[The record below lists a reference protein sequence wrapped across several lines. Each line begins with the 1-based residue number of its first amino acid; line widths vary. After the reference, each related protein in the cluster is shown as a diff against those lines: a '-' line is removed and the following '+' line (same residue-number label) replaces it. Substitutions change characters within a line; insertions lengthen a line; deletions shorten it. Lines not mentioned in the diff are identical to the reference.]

1 MDTRT
6 GIILHGGASESW
18 IGDEASHATTRAF
31 LKSLVIKAEKRL
43 RAGFKAV
50 DVATEI
56 VAELED
62 FPEFNAGR
70 GAAVNRDGVHEV
82 RITYNMIQIDLSYA
96 CHTNYSDCK
105 LEAGIINGR
114 TAAYRA
120 VTCLQNTRNPIKLA
134 RAMLDSSDA
143 HTPVFMA
150 GEGADK
156 LASHLGLDMVA
167 NTFFTTE
174 RRLDYWQKHRAEVL
188 EHGTVGAVVLDL
200 HGHLA
205 AANSTG
211 GMMFKY
217 PGRIGDTAIS
227 GAGLYADQQI
237 AVACSGG
244 GEAILTSMLASRVAN
259 LYRSGL
265 KLETAVKKAM
275 WDATGT
281 CPSLS
286 CGIIAITADGKQT
299 AQCNSR
305 LFAIGSAG
313 LGSSLQYGLI
323 GCTMP
328 IIAPLCCFE
337 DDLVRVG
344 VSKHPTRQSQLTF
357 CLKDTSLIAM
367 DQKQVEN
374 LFGSLRR
381 VAKALLS
388 LGGADSVAMVTF
400 TGGRGGHLFGIRST
414 GSISPASTDLKEDSA
429 FRAHIKI
436 DKTVEPLQVVIDSW
450 QSSVP
455 RRSSGFLL
463 APAVEFRAIVAG
475 VWAALSRGLRVA
487 LQTPLHWAIAADP
500 FHDDLMLLCFT
511 HDKHHWPNAAPFQ
524 SDNIGQLGLTSA
536 LGRRILDLEPLCV
549 TARRLRTKLEC
560 HQTNVK

>member
-70 GAAVNRDGVHEV
+70 GAAVNRDGVHE
-82 RITYNMIQIDLSYA
+82 
-96 CHTNYSDCK
+96 

-156 LASHLGLDMVA
+156 LASRLGLDMVA

-344 VSKHPTRQSQLTF
+344 VSKHPTRQGQLTF

-549 TARRLRTKLEC
+549 TAERLRTKLEC